1 MTSAPASPPSTAKSA
16 APSQARRPPIERP
29 LLVLAGVLALGAV
42 MSLLDATIVSVGI
55 DAIGSGLSMSL
66 AQLQWV
72 SAAYLLSL
80 AVVMPVAGWASDRFG
95 ARRVWLTAIT
105 VFVGAS
111 VLCGLA
117 WSGPA
122 LIALR
127 VLQGL
132 GGGLIQPTG
141 QALLIQTAGKEKAP
155 RLFSIIVVPVTLAPA
170 LGPVIGGVI
179 LSALDWR
186 WLFWINLPIGLITLL
201 IARRLLPKS
210 LPRKESRLDRTG
222 LALLPLGLGAVVYA
236 LSEAGTDGFGAVR
249 VVIALVAGVA
259 LLVGYTVH
267 AVRRPER
274 ALIDLKLFAD
284 RSFRM
289 STIIGFVL
297 GAALYSSMFLLP
309 LLSLQV
315 LGATVIGAGL
325 FLMPQGIGTGL
336 AAAVNNL
343 LPAGL
348 HSRWRALIGVCA
360 VIVGTVPLIGLQA
373 GSGWLLPALGLLL
386 RGFGMGLTMT
396 ALMASSYANLP
407 HASIPRATSA
417 YNVLNRVGGALGTA
431 VLATVLTHQL
441 STVLPAEAFSATM
454 WWATGLGVIALIPT
468 ALLPKIRM

>member
-1 MTSAPASPPSTAKSA
+1 
-16 APSQARRPPIERP
+16 
-29 LLVLAGVLALGAV
+29 
-42 MSLLDATIVSVGI
+42 
-55 DAIGSGLSMSL
+55 
-66 AQLQWV
+66 
-72 SAAYLLSL
+72 
-80 AVVMPVAGWASDRFG
+80 
-95 ARRVWLTAIT
+95 
-105 VFVGAS
+105 
-111 VLCGLA
+111 
-117 WSGPA
+117 
-122 LIALR
+122 
-127 VLQGL
+127 
-132 GGGLIQPTG
+132 
-141 QALLIQTAGKEKAP
+141 
-155 RLFSIIVVPVTLAPA
+155 
-170 LGPVIGGVI
+170 
-179 LSALDWR
+179 
-186 WLFWINLPIGLITLL
+186 
-201 IARRLLPKS
+201 
-210 LPRKESRLDRTG
+210 
-222 LALLPLGLGAVVYA
+222 
-236 LSEAGTDGFGAVR
+236 VR

-267 AVRRPER
+267 ALRRPER

-315 LGATVIGAGL
+315 LGASVIGAGL

-441 STVLPAEAFSATM
+441 TTVLPAEAFSATM